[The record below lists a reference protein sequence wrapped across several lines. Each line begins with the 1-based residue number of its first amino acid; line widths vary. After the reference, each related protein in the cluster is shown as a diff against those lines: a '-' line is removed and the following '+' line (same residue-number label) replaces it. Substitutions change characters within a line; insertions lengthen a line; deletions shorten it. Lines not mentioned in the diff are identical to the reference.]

1 MQVDPISALRPTMRA
16 RDTFSF
22 IRNSGYI
29 YLIRVG
35 SFRTF
40 LTFCNFLLSNI
51 EHCRYLLTGTFNVWW
66 IASRL
71 SDKVDQLYSAAVDL
85 HTNR

>member
-22 IRNSGYI
+22 IRNSEYI
-29 YLIRVG
+29 YSDGEASGVFSLVVI
-35 SFRTF
+35 
-40 LTFCNFLLSNI
+40 FLLSNI

-66 IASRL
+66 IAGRL
-71 SDKVDQLYSAAVDL
+71 SDKVEQLYFAAVDL